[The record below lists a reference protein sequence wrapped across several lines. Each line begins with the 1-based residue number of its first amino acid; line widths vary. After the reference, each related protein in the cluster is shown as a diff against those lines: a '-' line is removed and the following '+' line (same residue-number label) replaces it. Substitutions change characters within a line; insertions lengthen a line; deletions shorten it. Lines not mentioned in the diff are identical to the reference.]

1 MNDKT
6 NPAPAAEKAPAPAPA
21 LTGQKLVDSILAKKD
36 GATVRLIAPGGR
48 LGNATQ
54 PEVVYLQTV
63 STKRR
68 VADIRENRWEQM
80 QIAAGV
86 LVIESD
92 EAAE

>member
-1 MNDKT
+1 MTEKT
-6 NPAPAAEKAPAPAPA
+6 PAAAPAAEKAPVAP

-36 GATVRLIAPGGR
+36 GATIRLIAPGGR

-54 PEVVYLQTV
+54 PEVVYGQTV

-68 VADIRENRWEQM
+68 VADIKENRWEQM

-92 EAAE
+92 DAGE